1 MTTHDILPLDPMAP
15 LRCEQLPEGEEWG
28 YQLKWDGVRIIS
40 SIDGAGRVQ
49 LFSRKMLSKD
59 HVYPEIIR
67 MLGEVP
73 PSSGS
78 AGVTI
83 LDGEAV
89 VFDPQLGRPVFQLAL
104 QRERSE
110 ASART
115 QQRWPITYVLFDILC
130 RDGDDLRS
138 LPYSER
144 HRILL
149 DAFPEKLPRLFVSD
163 LFHDGA
169 ALWNWVEQMGWEG
182 VVAKR
187 LTSPYRTGKK
197 HADWYKKKTALILDV
212 SIIGIIVRGGHAAS
226 MVMLDRGSFLGR
238 VSLGLDMAD
247 KAQLMRHAAAY
258 GGAPAPFAKL
268 PSELAKEQIIWLQR
282 PFACR
287 VTGLE
292 ITAAGLL
299 RHPKIVSFK
308 LPPLES

>member
-1 MTTHDILPLDPMAP
+1 MTNRILPLDPMAP

-40 SIDGAGRVQ
+40 SIDSLGRIQ
-49 LFSRKMLSKD
+49 LYSRKMLSKD
-59 HVYPEIIR
+59 MVYPEISR
-67 MLGEVP
+67 MLGEALDSDDV
-73 PSSGS
+73 
-78 AGVTI
+78 AGGII

-89 VFDPQLGRPVFQLAL
+89 VFDPQLNRPVFQLAL

-115 QQRWPITYVLFDILC
+115 QQRWPITYVLFDILY
-130 RDGDDLRS
+130 RNGDDLRS

-144 HRILL
+144 HRILQ
-149 DAFPEKLPRLFVSD
+149 DVFPEMQPQLFVSD

-169 ALWNWVEQMGWEG
+169 ALWDWVEQKGWEG

-187 LTSPYRTGKK
+187 LTSPYRPGKK
-197 HADWYKKKTALILDV
+197 HADWYKKKTAIILDV

-238 VSLGLDMAD
+238 VSLGLDTAD
-247 KAQLMRHAAAY
+247 KDQLMRYAAVY
-258 GGAPAPFAKL
+258 GGAPAPFSKL
-268 PSELAKEQIIWLQR
+268 PSELAKDQIIWLQR
-282 PFACR
+282 PFTCR

-299 RHPKIVSFK
+299 RHPKIVRFE
-308 LPPLES
+308 LPPLDS